1 MNMDSNR
8 CGQRSIPTGAR
19 GYPHNALVIDW
30 IARCQARCAPIHR
43 EIESGF
49 DVQRQYADHVVTHH
63 RKDARHAHRV
73 PAACRV
79 RSRLTRLYWQTLE
92 AYGAE
97 AEERATTLPEIAAT
111 ITAKMSDQHRRDI
124 WLSVLAVRAC
134 DFAQRLPRADASR
147 VARLL
152 RVSLRAVE
160 RDPTLAMPLMPSPS
174 SSPSSSPSPPISLS
188 RVAANILVAMLH
200 GAVGCAHA
208 QRGRWRDA
216 VGYLYRAISVL
227 STFAGETRSRQTVL
241 TLAEAIVHAID
252 ALFVGRRHLQLR
264 RLMRATQSVPVWL
277 AEHAAKDAI
286 GTSPLTADRRDPD
299 GTAAAAAAAASG
311 DGDFGRKNRACNL
324 WRRRLLAYS
333 EAIACMDEWRARAMR
348 CSATPKTPPPP
359 SSVAARSPT
368 ASDRAAL
375 AIRRIERLRASAIRR
390 IERLRASA
398 IVDECDCTRNSPV
411 LAAFSAQCAT
421 HRPLR
426 PTTTKMQL

>member
-1 MNMDSNR
+1 
-8 CGQRSIPTGAR
+8 
-19 GYPHNALVIDW
+19 
-30 IARCQARCAPIHR
+30 
-43 EIESGF
+43 
-49 DVQRQYADHVVTHH
+49 
-63 RKDARHAHRV
+63 
-73 PAACRV
+73 
-79 RSRLTRLYWQTLE
+79 
-92 AYGAE
+92 
-97 AEERATTLPEIAAT
+97 
-111 ITAKMSDQHRRDI
+111 
-124 WLSVLAVRAC
+124 
-134 DFAQRLPRADASR
+134 
-147 VARLL
+147 
-152 RVSLRAVE
+152 
-160 RDPTLAMPLMPSPS
+160 
-174 SSPSSSPSPPISLS
+174 
-188 RVAANILVAMLH
+188 VAANILVAMLH

-398 IVDECDCTRNSPV
+398 IFDECDCTRNSPV
-411 LAAFSAQCAT
+411 LAAFPPSARRIGHCDRRRRKCNCKKKT
-421 HRPLR
+421 LDDV
-426 PTTTKMQL
+426 